1 MRATIP
7 LNALRAFE
15 AAARHLSF
23 TRAADELCV
32 TPTAISHHVKALEQ
46 RLGMRLF
53 RRSNR
58 GLTLTDEG
66 LGLAPTLFEAFGAID
81 RLFEQFEAGGVREVL
96 TVSAVGTFVVGALLE
111 RLPAFRAAHPLVD
124 LRILT
129 NNNKVDVVAE
139 GLDYAIR
146 FGDGA
151 WHGCEAELIR
161 DAPMSP
167 LCAPRLQP
175 EQLRDTGRSAL
186 RLAAPL
192 RSYRPQDWLAW
203 FKAAGLDAVNVHGPL
218 FDSSLIMAQAAIRG
232 EGVALAPYGLFRREI
247 DAGQLVRP
255 FAAEAE
261 VGGYWLTWVK
271 TRTPSP
277 AMQAFRNWLMSV
289 SLDGEAGAAA
299 VSRQASD
306 VVGQPAAE
314 PSGDRS
320 RNRTFR
326 TSAEGRKRTPA
337 GVGKADTG

>member
-1 MRATIP
+1 MVDRSSPARQRIRTQPKHEENLGPKPMRATIP

-23 TRAADELCV
+23 TRAGEELCV
-32 TPTAISHHVKALEQ
+32 TQTAISHQVKGLER
-46 RLGMRLF
+46 RLGMPLF

-151 WHGCEAELIR
+151 WHGCEAELICE
-161 DAPMSP
+161 APMSP
-167 LCAPRLQP
+167 LCAPQLA
-175 EQLRDTGRSAL
+175 EQLREPADLL
-186 RLAAPL
+186 RLPLL

-203 FKAAGLDAVNVHGPL
+203 FRSAGLDAVNLHGPL
-218 FDSSLIMAQAAIRG
+218 FDSSLIMVQAAIRG

-255 FAAEAE
+255 FPIEAE

-277 AMQAFRNWLMSV
+277 AMQAFRNWLTSV
-289 SLDGEAGAAA
+289 SQ
-299 VSRQASD
+299 SR
-306 VVGQPAAE
+306 
-314 PSGDRS
+314 
-320 RNRTFR
+320 
-326 TSAEGRKRTPA
+326 
-337 GVGKADTG
+337 DTHDFPEHT

>member
-32 TPTAISHHVKALEQ
+32 TQTAISHQVKGLEL
-46 RLGMRLF
+46 RLGKPLF

-58 GLTLTDEG
+58 GLKLTDEG
-66 LGLAPTLFEAFGAID
+66 VALAPTLFEAFGAID

-111 RLPAFRAAHPLVD
+111 RLPAFRTTHPLVD

-151 WHGCEAELIR
+151 WHGCEAELICE
-161 DAPMSP
+161 APMSP
-167 LCAPRLQP
+167 LCAPQLA
-175 EQLRDTGRSAL
+175 EQLCEPADLL
-186 RLAAPL
+186 RLPLL
-192 RSYRPQDWLAW
+192 RSYRPQDWPAW
-203 FKAAGLDAVNVHGPL
+203 FKSAGLDAVNLHGPL

-232 EGVALAPYGLFRREI
+232 EGVALAPYGLFRRELEG
-247 DAGQLVRP
+247 GQLVRP
-255 FAAEAE
+255 FPIDAD
-261 VGGYWLTWVK
+261 VGGYWLTWLK
-271 TRTPSP
+271 SRTPSP
-277 AMQAFRNWLMSV
+277 AMQAFRNWTTSMY
-289 SLDGEAGAAA
+289 LDGGAGPAA
-299 VSRQASD
+299 VWTAGPRGATTSSSSPETSRGN
-306 VVGQPAAE
+306 VGQ
-314 PSGDRS
+314 
-320 RNRTFR
+320 
-326 TSAEGRKRTPA
+326 
-337 GVGKADTG
+337 

>member
-1 MRATIP
+1 MRAAIP

-32 TPTAISHHVKALEQ
+32 AQTAISHQVKGLEQ
-46 RLGMRLF
+46 RLGMPLF

-96 TVSAVGTFVVGALLE
+96 TVGAVGTFVVGALLE
-111 RLPAFRAAHPLVD
+111 RLPAFRLAHPLVD

-151 WHGCEAELIR
+151 WHGCEAELICR
-161 DAPMSP
+161 APMSA
-167 LCAPRLQP
+167 LCAPQLAQ
-175 EQLRDTGRSAL
+175 QLREPADLL
-186 RLAAPL
+186 RLPLL

-203 FKAAGLDAVNVHGPL
+203 FKAAGLDAVNLHGPL

-232 EGVALAPYGLFRREI
+232 EGVALAPYGLFRREM
-247 DAGQLVRP
+247 DSGQLVRP
-255 FAAEAE
+255 FAVEAD

-277 AMQAFRNWLMSV
+277 AMQAFRSWLTSV
-289 SLDGEAGAAA
+289 FPD
-299 VSRQASD
+299 
-306 VVGQPAAE
+306 
-314 PSGDRS
+314 
-320 RNRTFR
+320 
-326 TSAEGRKRTPA
+326 
-337 GVGKADTG
+337 GKATAAPVPAS